1 MSQENVEIVRE
12 ALAAFAPNTRD
23 HALAL
28 ADPDIVIDAT
38 RNVFNAGTYV
48 GLDGVRKMFA
58 GMDETWDEM
67 RVEPHEFLDAG
78 ERVVVIGKL
87 IGKGKGSGVE
97 VERFNGQVWTVRDR
111 LVSRLEVGFTDR
123 ASVLEAA
130 GLRE

>member
-1 MSQENVEIVRE
+1 MSEENVTVVRE
-12 ALAAFAPNTRD
+12 ALAGFNTRD
-23 HALAL
+23 PALAL

-38 RNVFNAGTYV
+38 RNVFNPGTYV
-48 GLDGVRKMFA
+48 GLDGIRRVLA
-58 GMDETWDEM
+58 GMDDTWEEM

-97 VERFNGQVWTVRDR
+97 VERFNGQIWTVRDG
-111 LVSRLEVGFTDR
+111 LVVRLEIGFTDR

-130 GLRE
+130 GLSE